1 MIGVIEYFFL
11 GILLGFLG
19 VGLPTLRT
27 IKTMEGEFISVFF
40 ISLCA
45 SASMFLFMN
54 LVVALNY
61 PFMVGN
67 ALGAATSV
75 SLIGY
80 KRRKMRKGDK
90 D

>member
-1 MIGVIEYFFL
+1 MSPVEFFLL

-27 IKTMEGEFISVFF
+27 IKAMEGQFIFVFF
-40 ISLCA
+40 ISLVA
-45 SASMFLFMN
+45 SISMFTFMVI
-54 LVVALNY
+54 VVSLNY

-67 ALGAATSV
+67 ALGAAISV

-80 KRRKMRKGDK
+80 KRRKK
-90 D
+90 